1 MNLGPPCL
9 LSGSNVGN
17 IAVWSLEERKLVSQ
31 MRGVH
36 SQPVQGK
43 TLSIYSDKQW

>member
-43 TLSIYSDKQW
+43 IPFYLF